1 MKLSTVT
8 IASRGWS
15 DWMIVEASPE
25 NEVCRFA
32 IEELRKYLLMVSGC
46 EFITAHDA
54 GDYAAITV
62 GLRSDLRP
70 EDLALLPASMKG
82 HDGYSLAIEENRI
95 VVAGDN
101 ERGVVYGIYDLLER
115 IGCRWFY
122 PQQDPSDVE
131 VVPELERVV
140 IETQSRSV
148 ASPMS
153 IRIDNPSSFYF
164 EIEPDTMKRQL
175 DAAMKARYN
184 GIGWQCDHRTHVG
197 DQYKEMERTG
207 VIAEMKKRGMLL
219 HGPAHSYP
227 HFMRNEYF
235 EEHPEWFGE
244 RDGKRVK
251 QEIGG
256 AQFCCSNEEARRK
269 FVENAEQFVLDS
281 PGLDIFCTL
290 GFDGGIACACP
301 QCAGTT
307 AADLVVQ
314 LMNEVVERLRKS
326 APHVLVEMS
335 GAYNPVHE
343 PPENTKADDALRVIW
358 AHWGRYHGYG
368 YDDPRYGWIENLET
382 WRKAFPGRLTLCQY
396 YTDNFATPW
405 ISAPYPIVLEGDR
418 RYCLDKAVDAVYML
432 MWPPGYWW
440 NHSLNNYMAGLCYYD
455 FSLNPW
461 DVIRNYALHYFGR
474 DAGPLLAAYLTQWA
488 QNVDLPYHVKDGT
501 TETDRAALDEQRR
514 FWIEPAVEAVKGDPL
529 LSHRVGKVAKLH
541 DLAERLDELH
551 RRHAKI
557 SKLREAGDFEKA
569 SELIPKARDHAEEL
583 LAHMSSLAELNQG
596 LIDKNEVSGFIRLG
610 VTHWIGE
617 EEKAVEAKSTKLLES
632 EKSTAPD

>member
-1 MKLSTVT
+1 MSKVT

-25 NEVCRFA
+25 SGVCRFA
-32 IEELRKYLLMVSGC
+32 VEELKKYLKLVSDY
-46 EFITAHDA
+46 EFIAAHDA
-54 GDYAAITV
+54 GDYSAITV

-70 EDLALLPASMKG
+70 EELALLPAPKAG
-82 HDGYSLAIEENRI
+82 YDGYSIAVDDTKI

-101 ERGVVYGIYDLLER
+101 ERGTVYGVYDLLER
-115 IGCRWFY
+115 IGCRWFF
-122 PQQDPSDVE
+122 PQQDPDDVE
-131 VVPELERVV
+131 VVPDLERVV
-140 IETQSRSV
+140 LDTAAKSV

-164 EIEPDTMKRQL
+164 EIDSEVMKKQL
-175 DAAMKARYN
+175 DAAMKSRYN
-184 GIGWQCDHRTHVG
+184 GIGWQCDHKTYVG
-197 DQYKEMERTG
+197 DQYAELERTG
-207 VIAEMKKRGMLL
+207 VIEEIKKRGMML

-227 HFMRNEYF
+227 HFMKNEYF
-235 EEHPEWFGE
+235 DEHPEWFGM
-244 RDGKRVK
+244 RDGVRRK

-256 AQFCCSNEEARRK
+256 AQFCWSNAEARRK
-269 FVENAEQFVLDS
+269 FIDNAERFVLGS

-301 QCAGTT
+301 RCASTT
-307 AADLVVQ
+307 AADLVVL
-314 LMNEVVERLRKS
+314 LMNELVERLRRS

-343 PPENTKADDALRVIW
+343 PPENTKPDDALRVIW

-418 RYCLDKAVDAVYML
+418 KYCTAKGVDAVYML
-432 MWPPGYWW
+432 IWPPGYWW
-440 NHSLNNYMAGLCYYD
+440 NHSFNNYMAGVCYYD
-455 FSLNPW
+455 FALNPW
-461 DVIRNYALHYFGR
+461 DVIRDYAVNYFGR
-474 DAGPLLAAYLTQWA
+474 NAGPLLAAYLAEWA
-488 QNVDLPYHVKDGT
+488 TNVDLPYHVKDGT
-501 TETDRAALDEQRR
+501 TEADRAMLEHQRR
-514 FWIEPAVEAVKGDPL
+514 VYIDPAVEAARSDPL

-557 SKLREAGDFEKA
+557 SRLRESGDFEKA
-569 SELIPKARDHAEEL
+569 AELIPRARVYAEEL
-583 LAHMSSLAELNQG
+583 LAHMTSLAELNQG
-596 LIDKNEVSGFIRLG
+596 LIDKNEVPGFISLG
-610 VTHWIGE
+610 VKSWIE
-617 EEKAVEAKSTKLLES
+617 EEAKAVEAQSTKLPE
-632 EKSTAPD
+632 A